1 MDMEQ
6 ERRPDLLLVPY
17 GIDSFSLASVRI
29 EAGEARPPQVSSPF
43 PCVVLDRT
51 TAIPLR
57 LNNAAYPACP
67 ASPDADVLAN
77 LQANIRQC
85 CGTWDKLSHQFC
97 AAYFEFL
104 SAEIR
109 ADHVSLARRSEPFAG
124 LFAPADWLYCAP
136 RPLPRA
142 HVFAPAEEMAG
153 TEADY
158 IKVDFAFWL
167 GAHFS
172 VAIAASGSLTPARAR
187 ARDERLCRAGI
198 SVVPF
203 SARDLAAPA
212 NLFTRLLEGRP
223 AQYWST
229 EPIPVGPFRLTGF
242 TN

>member
-1 MDMEQ
+1 MEQ
-6 ERRPDLLLVPY
+6 ERQQDLLLAPY

-29 EAGEARPPQVSSPF
+29 EASEGRAPRISAPF
-43 PCVVLDRT
+43 PCVVIDRT
-51 TAIPLR
+51 TATPLQ

-67 ASPDADVLAN
+67 ASPDADVLAI

-104 SAEIR
+104 SAEIQ
-109 ADHVSLARRSEPFAG
+109 ADHVALARRCEPFAG
-124 LFAPADWLYCAP
+124 LFAPSDWLYCAP

-142 HVFAPAEEMAG
+142 HVFAPAGEATG

-172 VAIAASGSLTPARAR
+172 VAIAAPVSLTPARAMV
-187 ARDERLCRAGI
+187 RDERLSRAGI
-198 SVVPF
+198 SVAPF
-203 SARDLAAPA
+203 SARDLSAPA
-212 NLFTRLLEGRP
+212 DLFTRILAGRP
-223 AQYWST
+223 AHYWSR
-229 EPIPVGPFRLTGF
+229 EPIPVGPFRPTGF
-242 TN
+242 TS